1 MTYLRVKRF
10 ASDRD
15 VGGKGQYMLAEKM
28 FVKATVGEIPN
39 FFSGGAVSGVDLTET
54 NPHIK
59 SLLCKS
65 EARWKYQLN

>member
-39 FFSGGAVSGVDLTET
+39 FFFGGCRVRRIFDGNESSSQILTV
-54 NPHIK
+54 HIGG
-59 SLLCKS
+59 
-65 EARWKYQLN
+65 